1 MSHRLPQEAKES
13 EGIMTQDQEEGR
25 NAEELDTQDPSPDD
39 EGNQEAPAP
48 REPETATD
56 AMDAVI
62 EVFNAYQRKMMSED
76 TKRGLRHEASLGHFV
91 SGKAPFGYRKVA
103 VQDGTQRRFTLELDP
118 ETSPTVRRIYDL
130 YLADSSDRNTAR
142 QLNDEQV
149 PSPNGE
155 PWTPRRVKNIRQN
168 QVNCGVYRFGKRSS
182 DGPVQV
188 PDAFPAIVSQEEFER
203 AQRMEERR

>member
-1 MSHRLPQEAKES
+1 
-13 EGIMTQDQEEGR
+13 MTQDQEEGR
-25 NAEELDTQDPSPDD
+25 NAEELDTQEPSPDD
-39 EGNQEAPAP
+39 EGNQETPAP
-48 REPETATD
+48 RALEKATHAMIEFLD
-56 AMDAVI
+56 AH
-62 EVFNAYQRKMMSED
+62 EREMMSED
-76 TKRGLRHEASLGHFV
+76 TKRGLRREASLGHFV
-91 SGKAPFGYRKVA
+91 SSKAPFGYRKVA
-103 VQDGTQRRFTLELDP
+103 VHDGTQRRFTLELDP

-155 PWTPRRVKNIRQN
+155 LWTPRRVKNIRQN
-168 QVNCGVYRFGKRSS
+168 QVNCGVYRFGKSSS

-203 AQRMEERR
+203 AQRTEERR